1 MGYWSKK
8 KWGRAVPF
16 PRGALVAG
24 VGTLGLMT
32 WAIVRSGR
40 QSGSKKAVKAPA
52 GNAELADAGVRDE
65 FLTTSSGSGSSADST
80 GSGSFQSQSSGSTSF
95 VSSIR
100 PEGVSPAN
108 VPSYVLATSGLD
120 NEQKLQV
127 ALCRRQA
134 WLRATQAAPM
144 MALWAYAG
152 CILLDA
158 SKLVQ
163 VSKNVRM
170 AAPISGAIVGATLG
184 SYFGGL
190 EGKPMMNAA
199 LESRSVEGAHTKRSQ
214 RPQDQQQDAL
224 VAFMREGTQGRD
236 LPSTPK

>member
-100 PEGVSPAN
+100 PEGVSRRMCH
-108 VPSYVLATSGLD
+108 LTSS
-120 NEQKLQV
+120 Q
-127 ALCRRQA
+127 
-134 WLRATQAAPM
+134 LRASTMSRSFKLHCVTPGLVACHHAAPM

-199 LESRSVEGAHTKRSQ
+199 RSVEGAHTKRSQ